1 MSDETKL
8 TASGDS
14 NDKKMIMA
22 MATIGTICALL
33 IVVTFESTKITIE
46 ENKAKALE
54 QAVFQVIPG
63 ITTTKIFQ
71 LNPDQTLSELIS
83 PNPGVQKIH
92 AGYDDQGRCKGLA
105 FQGSGKAYGD
115 VLSLLFGYD
124 PEQQKIIGFYVLESK
139 ETPGI
144 GDKIQKDPFT
154 SNFTAMDVTLK
165 DDLSALKNEIKTV
178 KHGEKKN
185 AWEIDAITGA
195 TITSRAVGNILNTS
209 SKELIPKIYKNKQ
222 VFHQIQPTKNESDP
236 TK

>member
-1 MSDETKL
+1 MSDDNKVMSE
-8 TASGDS
+8 GGS
-14 NDKKMIMA
+14 NDKKMIIA

-33 IVVTFESTKITIE
+33 IVLTFESTKVTIE

-71 LNPDQTLSELIS
+71 LNPDQTLSEITA
-83 PNPGVQKIH
+83 PNPGVQKVH
-92 AGYDDQGRCKGLA
+92 AGYDDQGICKGIA

-115 VLSLLFGYD
+115 LLSLLFGYD

-144 GDKIQKDPFT
+144 GDKIQKDPFL
-154 SNFTAMDVTLK
+154 SNFKAMDVALK
-165 DDLSALKNEIKTV
+165 DDLSGLKNEIKTV

-185 AWEIDAITGA
+185 AWEIDGITGA
-195 TITSRAVGNILNTS
+195 TITSRAVGNILITS

-222 VFHQIQPTKNESDP
+222 VFSSNPTDLK
-236 TK
+236 